1 MMDMYEKIGEIAAG
15 FENDMVDFARRLIQ
29 TKSISGTEG
38 GVAKLYQDEMKKLGY
53 DEVFQDAAGNVIGLI
68 RGDEEGPTIMFNSHM
83 DHVSEGD
90 VANWE
95 GYDPYGAEIDVC
107 EVDNREKIGT
117 ELAKCIHGRAA
128 SDTKGG
134 GAVQIYSGAI
144 ILKLRELGYPIKG
157 TYMFTGV
164 VLEETS
170 ECAGMKY
177 MVDHTFKE
185 RGLDYDALVSSEAT
199 SLNLYLGHRGR
210 TEFLITVY
218 GRTSHGS
225 APWLGI
231 NAIYKA
237 MPLIAKLKDELYP
250 SLPSDEKLGKSTISL
265 NIIECSPGALS
276 IVPDKCMLSI
286 DRRTVPGETD
296 EEVLAQFQKVIDEV
310 AATDPEFKA
319 DVKIKSA
326 VEKTFTGMEMEE
338 VKNVLPW
345 RLPEDHPFTDACA
358 EGLKEI
364 GQDAKLDY
372 WIFATD
378 MSLNSGRDKKPSIGY
393 SPMQEQYAHTPYDKV
408 RIDFMMEALSGNA
421 AIFLKSCEAGKGIG
435 QSL

>member
-107 EVDNREKIGT
+107 EVDNREKTGT

-210 TEFLITVY
+210 TEFLI
-218 GRTSHGS
+218 
-225 APWLGI
+225 
-231 NAIYKA
+231 
-237 MPLIAKLKDELYP
+237 
-250 SLPSDEKLGKSTISL
+250 TISL